1 VVIVYEI
8 YLDIFFVDNML
19 TNLFVLMAVKLLIGG
34 RVCPIRIILSAGLG
48 ALISVAILYGGIG
61 YGLLYISLVMVSDI
75 IMLYIIGIYGRKALI
90 GAIYM
95 NTVAFVYSK
104 LVGCLSRL
112 KGGASQTLILSAV
125 MIITIIYALVH
136 SKFRAKQNVYKVILK
151 DKEESISAKALY
163 DSGNL
168 LTEPISGK
176 PVSIIEKTKALTDWM
191 TNTPEK
197 YKAIPYKSVG
207 NENGMLEGM
216 VIDQL
221 VIQLD
226 NEQVVENNAV
236 IALYDGKIS
245 KGGSFSML
253 LNHDLLKL

>member
-1 VVIVYEI
+1 
-8 YLDIFFVDNML
+8 
-19 TNLFVLMAVKLLIGG
+19 
-34 RVCPIRIILSAGLG
+34 
-48 ALISVAILYGGIG
+48 
-61 YGLLYISLVMVSDI
+61 MVSDI

-90 GAIYM
+90 GTIYM
-95 NTVAFVYSK
+95 NTIAFAYSK
-104 LVGCLSRL
+104 LVDCLSRL
-112 KGGASQTLILSAV
+112 IGGASQPLILSAV
-125 MIITIIYALVH
+125 LIATIIFALVR
-136 SKFRAKQNVYKVILK
+136 SKFRGKPTVYNVILK
-151 DKEESISAKALY
+151 DRGDIISTKALY

-207 NENGMLEGM
+207 NENGLLEGM

-226 NEQVVENNAV
+226 NEQVVEDNAV

-245 KGGSFSML
+245 KGGNFSMI

>member
-8 YLDIFFVDNML
+8 YLDLFFVDNML

-34 RVCPIRIILSAGLG
+34 RMCTVRIVLSAFIGS
-48 ALISVAILYGGIG
+48 LISVGILYGGIG
-61 YGLLYISLVMVSDI
+61 YGIPYIALI
-75 IMLYIIGIYGRKALI
+75 IMGDILMLYTIGIYRSKALI
-90 GAIYM
+90 GTIYM
-95 NTVAFVYSK
+95 NTVAFAYAK

-112 KGGASQTLILSAV
+112 IGERNQPIILSVVLVA
-125 MIITIIYALVH
+125 TIIFVLVR
-136 SKFRAKQNVYKVILK
+136 SKFRGKPSIYQVILR
-151 DKEESISAKALY
+151 DKGESLSFKALY

-176 PVSIIEKTKALTDWM
+176 PVSIIEKTETLIDWM

-197 YKAIPYKSVG
+197 YKVIPYKSVG
-207 NENGMLEGM
+207 NENGVLEGM

-226 NEQVVENNAV
+226 NEQVVEDNAV

-245 KGGSFSML
+245 KGGSFSMI
-253 LNHDLLKL
+253 LNHDLL